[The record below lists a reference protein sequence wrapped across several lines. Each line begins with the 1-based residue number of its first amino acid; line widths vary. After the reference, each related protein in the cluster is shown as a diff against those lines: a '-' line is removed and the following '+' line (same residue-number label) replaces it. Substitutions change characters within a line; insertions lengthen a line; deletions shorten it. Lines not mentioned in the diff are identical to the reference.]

1 MNPYF
6 FHLEIE
12 PYGEENKA
20 EEIQGA
26 YAIAWVFG
34 KTLSHAREKAIR
46 YVNDCNWTI
55 KSIEHT
61 LELTPELIS
70 ELGEVELGDYQQ
82 AELLGISARFYT
94 WSNKNNLQ
102 KLSGEKMERVAHKQ

>member
-1 MNPYF
+1 MKPYF

-12 PYGEENKA
+12 PFGKEGETED
-20 EEIQGA
+20 IQGA

-34 KTLSHAREKAIR
+34 ESVSAARERAIR

-61 LELTPELIS
+61 LELTPELLS

-94 WSNKNNLQ
+94 WSNNNNLQ
-102 KLSGEKMERVAHKQ
+102 KLAGEKMEKISQNS